1 MPWQDLITAGVSTE
15 ERDDDG
21 DQAIHYAAKAG
32 SIEAIN
38 LLVDSGVF
46 KCVSGKN
53 ERTSEAFVAK
63 KYSLAR

>member
-53 ERTSEAFVAK
+53 GRKSEASEVK